1 MSGSSEHPKPLSYS
15 SAVPNELPARGR
27 LPARP
32 PVVEPAVASG
42 GGLTSVD
49 NALWLLQLIGERQ
62 ALRVA
67 EAADLLGVARS
78 TAHRLLSALRRRG
91 FVMQDRPNGAYRPGP
106 ALNEIGLAA
115 ISRIDIRRVAR
126 PVLEELREQTQETAS
141 LAVLEQDTVRFVDCV
156 ESARSVRVGNRTGV
170 VRLAHAS
177 AVGKA
182 ILAEL
187 PASELER
194 RYPSPELSPSTA
206 SSLTDLAELH
216 AQLAEIRA
224 QGYALNW
231 EESSEGVSAVAV
243 ALRDTTGTPLAAIGI
258 AAPSSRT
265 GSIEGIRAHA
275 PAVLRAARLVQER
288 LHAPS

>member
-1 MSGSSEHPKPLSYS
+1 MSNAP
-15 SAVPNELPARGR
+15 VD
-27 LPARP
+27 RP
-32 PVVEPAVASG
+32 SFPPSPVATA

-126 PVLEELREQTQETAS
+126 PVLEQLREETQETVS
-141 LAVLEQDTVRFVDCV
+141 LAVLEGTTVRFLDCA
-156 ESARSVRVGNRTGV
+156 ESGRSVRVGNRTGV
-170 VRLAHAS
+170 VRPAHAS

-182 ILAEL
+182 ILAG
-187 PASELER
+187 
-194 RYPSPELSPSTA
+194 LS
-206 SSLTDLAELH
+206 
-216 AQLAEIRA
+216 
-224 QGYALNW
+224 
-231 EESSEGVSAVAV
+231 
-243 ALRDTTGTPLAAIGI
+243 
-258 AAPSSRT
+258 
-265 GSIEGIRAHA
+265 
-275 PAVLRAARLVQER
+275 
-288 LHAPS
+288 